1 MESNDCTRCQ
11 LLTAA
16 IDELSSSL
24 ARSQSTR
31 RGLSRRIRELE
42 RLLLIDME
50 EEHDR
55 AFDRAD
61 FFGSLSLCQA
71 DGFGEEA

>member
-31 RGLSRRIRELE
+31 RGLSQRIRELE

-55 AFDRAD
+55 AGAD
-61 FFGSLSLCQA
+61 FFGLGSSLCQA

>member
-1 MESNDCTRCQ
+1 MIECTSNDCTRCQ

-31 RGLSRRIRELE
+31 RGLSQRIRELE

-55 AFDRAD
+55 AGAD
-61 FFGSLSLCQA
+61 LSLSLCQA